1 LKDTNMLN
9 VDPTQIEQNIHAWAD
24 EAGHD
29 RGRLLVVM
37 QKIQASYQ
45 SISEEAMRILAQE
58 FQIQP
63 AEVYS
68 LATFFPAFSTQP
80 GARYTFKMCAGSV
93 CDLKQKE
100 ELLSSVQEKL
110 GLKFGETSPDGLF
123 RLEQSQCMGMCD
135 QGPVLSV
142 NGHVFTRMT
151 AEKADAIVALCK
163 QNQGIPTEPA
173 LWDGRNEM
181 VSYEPIPLGS
191 VVAGFARIAPD
202 DLLDELISDRVISE
216 DPRSLRSAF
225 SGEPTSRTV
234 LVCNTDLPRPGSYSE
249 RILLADH
256 YDLFLEGMLAC
267 ACLYGAREGIVYLR
281 PEYEALR
288 PVLVNY
294 LEKLKGSSSGLAI
307 PFRGGEFLC
316 SVDVRT
322 SPGFVAGGMGKA
334 LEIAVNGSRIPANDS
349 SAGFD
354 SVIAL
359 DVSTILEVGHRL
371 AQKNRRPGPSQTEP
385 TRIFSISGDCA
396 RPGVYE
402 LPRNTSLNDLLEVCG
417 SQNPKAVQV
426 GGTSGRFYLPAQFDR
441 PLPAGDDGGEASLIV
456 YGPDTDFRDVAI
468 QLLEYNISQ
477 SCGYCAPCREGTVKL
492 LKKYQTRKSG
502 HGYSLLE
509 LNSIADCVRLSS
521 KCEFGQNA
529 VTGFQSLLQC
539 FPELF

>member
-1 LKDTNMLN
+1 MLN
-9 VDPTQIEQNIHAWAD
+9 VDPIQIEQNIHALAD

-29 RGRLLVVM
+29 RGQLLVVM
-37 QKIQASYQ
+37 QKIQTRYQ

-63 AEVYS
+63 AEVFS

-80 GARYTFKMCAGSV
+80 GAKYTFKMCAGSV

-100 ELLSSVQEKL
+100 ELLLSVQENL

-123 RLEQSQCMGMCD
+123 CLEQSQCMGMCD

-142 NGHVFTRMT
+142 NGRVFTRLT
-151 AEKADAIVALCK
+151 VEKAGAIVALCK
-163 QNQGIPTEPA
+163 QNQAILTETVEAA
-173 LWDGRNEM
+173 LWDGRNEII
-181 VSYEPIPLGS
+181 SYEPIPLGS

-202 DLLDELISDRVISE
+202 DLLDELICDRVIDE
-216 DPRSLRSAF
+216 APRTLRSAF
-225 SGEPTSRTV
+225 AGESTTRTV

-256 YDLFLEGMLAC
+256 YDLFLEGLLVC
-267 ACLYGAREGIVYLR
+267 AGLYGAREGIVYLR

-288 PVLVNY
+288 PVLLNY
-294 LEKLKGSSSGLAI
+294 LEKLKGSSSDLAI

-322 SPGFVAGGMGKA
+322 SPGFVAGGMRNA
-334 LEIAVNGSRIPANDS
+334 LEIAVNGSRFPANDS
-349 SAGFD
+349 SALFD

-371 AQKNRRPGPSQTEP
+371 AQKNRRSGPAQTEP
-385 TRIFSISGDCA
+385 TRIFFISGDCA

-402 LPRNTSLNDLLEVCG
+402 LPRSTSLNDLLEVCG

-426 GGTSGRFYLPAQFDR
+426 GGSSGRFYLPVQLDQ
-441 PLPAGDDGGEASLIV
+441 PLPIGDDYGATNLIV
-456 YGPDTDFRDVAI
+456 YGPDTDFGDVAI

-477 SCGYCAPCREGTVKL
+477 SCGYCAPCREGSVKL